1 MSNQRKINFNK
12 SNNTFLRQHSVN
24 FSLKNETDDKRP
36 FKQTKSQQ
44 QQQNTE
50 SPNITYSNSKDIA
63 LANKTNK
70 LNGVNLNQQQNKPL
84 NSFNQ
89 LGSNSKFKPI
99 NNENYNKVFFIF
111 YQSKIN

>member
-1 MSNQRKINFNK
+1 LSNQRKINFNK

-44 QQQNTE
+44 QNIE
-50 SPNITYSNSKDIA
+50 SPNITYSNSKDLA

-70 LNGVNLNQQQNKPL
+70 VNGVNQQQNKTL

-99 NNENYNKVFFIF
+99 NNENYNKVYFIV
-111 YQSKIN
+111 YQSKINK